1 MCICFLQNPK
11 VIFYHFLFY
20 IFNLRHFLHG
30 FEFEVGTLWAQLLLQ
45 FYTDPSETSQV
56 S

>member
-1 MCICFLQNPK
+1 MHMLFTESLSYFF
-11 VIFYHFLFY
+11 FYFFH
-20 IFNLRHFLHG
+20 IFNLHG
-30 FEFEVGTLWAQLLLQ
+30 PEFVVVTLWAQLLLQ

>member
-1 MCICFLQNPK
+1 MCFLQNPLFNF
-11 VIFYHFLFY
+11 IFHFFY
-20 IFNLRHFLHG
+20 IFNLDFFLLG
-30 FEFEVGTLWAQLLLQ
+30 SEFVMGTLWAQLFLQ